1 MKSGQTTELP
11 GQVALYSILP
21 KEILQYMISVHGV
34 WFEEGV
40 YNLKPVRFLNDQFPQ
55 IKPIK
60 VKELLEQAWKKVHN
74 ALDD

>member
-11 GQVALYSILP
+11 SQVALYSILP